1 MNMHNATLFN
11 DYYHDLGVYLYVI
24 PIISAF
30 WAGFA
35 LLANKQHSRS
45 QKYLAAYLIALGFGM
60 IFSFCY
66 DRYTAE
72 YKTEILRVLNPLV
85 SIFCSMFVLFYMT
98 SLMQPKIL
106 TRKYILS
113 FLTGAALFSAL
124 FVVLEVFFGDTTHT
138 VSWEMIAEETTH
150 PAVIV
155 RLLALAGLVFFELYI
170 AIRSLTMYF
179 RHKKFIREAYS
190 YEEDINLNWIGWCIA
205 LFAVFGVSDL
215 LWMSHSS
222 ILAKI
227 MFGVL
232 CTISIA
238 AIFWLGFRQ
247 EEVPT
252 EECLP
257 ENTAEKEIEETT
269 KELHSKVQPDESV
282 YRYPMDRMKHALK
295 EYFEQERPYLDPEL
309 SLGDV
314 AQALHTNKTYL
325 SQLINGEFQMNFY
338 TFVNQYRIQ
347 HAIDLIR
354 SQQEGK
360 PVTAQLITD
369 SGFKSRSV
377 FYKQFR
383 ESTGYSPSDYI
394 KQLKETSESQ

>member
-1 MNMHNATLFN
+1 MENSTLFN
-11 DYYHDLGVYLYVI
+11 DYYHDLGIYLYLI

-35 LLANKQHSRS
+35 LLANKQHSHS

-60 IFSFCY
+60 IFSFYY

-106 TRKYILS
+106 TRKYIWGFLS
-113 FLTGAALFSAL
+113 GGALFSAV
-124 FVVLEVFFGDTTHT
+124 FVLLEVFYGDTTHT
-138 VSWEMIAEETTH
+138 VSWQMIVEQTTH

-155 RLLALAGLVFFELYI
+155 RLLALAGLVFFECYI
-170 AIRSLTMYF
+170 ALRSLTMYF
-179 RHKKFIREAYS
+179 RHKKFIRETYS
-190 YEEDINLNWIGWCIA
+190 YEEDINLNWIGWSIA
-205 LFAVFGVSDL
+205 LFAVFAFSDL
-215 LWMSHSS
+215 LWMSQSS
-222 ILAKI
+222 VVAKV

-232 CTISIA
+232 CTISIV

-252 EECLP
+252 EESLP
-257 ENTAEKEIEETT
+257 ET
-269 KELHSKVQPDESV
+269 KEAQTKEAAKEASPESPEELAV
-282 YRYPMDRMKHALK
+282 RYPMERMKHALT
-295 EYFEQERPYLDPEL
+295 EYFEKEKPYLDPEL

-314 AQALHTNKTYL
+314 AQALQTNKTYL
-325 SQLINGEFQMNFY
+325 SQLINGEFEINFY
-338 TFVNQYRIQ
+338 TFVNQYRMQ
-347 HAIDLIR
+347 YAIDLIKK
-354 SQQEGK
+354 QPKK
-360 PVTAQLITD
+360 PETTQLIAD

-383 ESTGYSPSDYI
+383 ETTGCSPSDYI
-394 KQLKETSESQ
+394 KQVRGEL

>member
-1 MNMHNATLFN
+1 MESSTLFN
-11 DYYHDLGVYLYVI
+11 DYYHDLGIYLYLI

-60 IFSFCY
+60 IFSFYY
-66 DRYTAE
+66 DRYAAE

-106 TRKYILS
+106 TRKYIVN
-113 FLTGAALFSAL
+113 FLTGAALFSTVFIL
-124 FVVLEVFFGDTTHT
+124 LEVFFGDTTHT
-138 VSWEMIAEETTH
+138 VSWKMILEETTH

-190 YEEDINLNWIGWCIA
+190 YEEDIDLNWIGWCIA

-215 LWMSHSS
+215 LWMSQSS
-222 ILAKI
+222 IMAKI

-247 EEVPT
+247 KEVPT
-252 EECLP
+252 EECQS
-257 ENTAEKEIEETT
+257 ENAVEEEEKTTEIIAQEIPGNEYAH
-269 KELHSKVQPDESV
+269 K
-282 YRYPMDRMKHALK
+282 YPVEKMRQALK
-295 EYFEQERPYLDPEL
+295 EYFEREKPYLDPEL

-347 HAIDLIR
+347 YAIDLIR
-354 SQQEGK
+354 SQQDSK
-360 PVTAQLITD
+360 PVTAQLIAD

-377 FYKQFR
+377 FYKLFR

-394 KQLKETSESQ
+394 KQIKEFSEPR